1 MELRVIHYFLAVVQE
16 KTISGAAK
24 QLHVSQPT
32 LSKQLTCRKMNSLMA
47 KSRLVAAKQKLCL
60 F

>member
-24 QLHVSQPT
+24 QCMYHNQRY
-32 LSKQLTCRKMNSLMA
+32 LSN
-47 KSRLVAAKQKLCL
+47 
-60 F
+60 

>member
-1 MELRVIHYFLAVVQE
+1 MELRVIRYFLAVVQE

-32 LSKQLTCRKMNSLMA
+32 L
-47 KSRLVAAKQKLCL
+47 
-60 F
+60 